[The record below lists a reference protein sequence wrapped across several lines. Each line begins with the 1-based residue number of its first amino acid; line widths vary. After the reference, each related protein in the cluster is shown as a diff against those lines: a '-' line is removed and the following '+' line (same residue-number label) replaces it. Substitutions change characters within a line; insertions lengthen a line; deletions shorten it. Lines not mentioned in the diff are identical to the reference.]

1 MTEATT
7 APALR
12 LWLRRALALAYL
24 TGVFWLG
31 TIDMGP
37 LPLDDRL
44 PTDKLGHI
52 GAFGGMVVVVELAL
66 LELGASRRRG
76 WAFLASVGTGG
87 LLELV
92 QGALPHR
99 SADVGDW
106 VADCIGAVLAVGL
119 SLAAARWFSEP
130 ARPDSAAGGV

>member
-1 MTEATT
+1 MTT
-7 APALR
+7 AVSPPY
-12 LWLRRALALAYL
+12 LWLRRALALVYL
-24 TGVFWLG
+24 GGVFWLG
-31 TIDMGP
+31 TIDIGP

-52 GAFGGMVVVVELAL
+52 GAFGGMVVLVELAL
-66 LELGASRRRG
+66 LELGSSRRRG

-92 QGALPHR
+92 QAALPHR

-106 VADCIGAVLAVGL
+106 VADCIGAALAVGL
-119 SLAAARWFSEP
+119 SLAVARLFSPRPSPDRAAP
-130 ARPDSAAGGV
+130 GV